1 MNEFGKK
8 SHKTGLDAIGIK
20 KCKNV
25 YWNLLRAELLEH
37 IILNKE
43 GVLTSTGAVMV
54 DTGKFTGRSPE
65 DKFWVKDATTENVL
79 WWGNVNHPI
88 STEIYEK
95 LLGKMTA
102 FVQDKNLY
110 VRDMYACADPEYQIS
125 LRVISTTAYHNLFSY
140 NMFIRPE
147 FEDMT
152 EITPEYTVLC
162 VPEFE
167 ADPAVDGTRS
177 SNFAI
182 LNLTTKTVII
192 GGTGYT
198 GEIKKGI
205 FSILNY
211 LLPEKHNS
219 LSMHCSANVGEHG
232 DTAVFF
238 GLSGTGKTTLS
249 ADPNRR
255 LIGDDEHGWGEHGIF
270 NFEGGC
276 YAKVINLSKEQEP
289 EIWEAIKFG
298 AILEN
303 TRFFPERRLV
313 DYSNTSVTQNTRVSY
328 PIYHVDNI
336 MVPSIG
342 GIPKNIFFLTCDAFG
357 VLPPISKLTPGQ
369 AMFHFISGYTA
380 KVAGT
385 EMGVKD
391 PTMTFS
397 ACFGAPFLPLH
408 PTRYASLLG
417 EQMRKLNVN
426 VWLVNTGW
434 SGGGFGVGSRMKLSL
449 TRAMITSAMEHKLDN
464 VVYQTM
470 PYFGLLIPGSCPNV
484 PFEILNPRA
493 TWKDKAAYDEKA
505 KFLATAFLKN
515 FETFKDYATPEILEG
530 APKV

>member
-1 MNEFGKK
+1 MNQSGRISKK
-8 SHKTGLDAIGIK
+8 VGLEKVGIK

-25 YWNLLRAELLEH
+25 YWNLLRAELIEH
-37 IILNKE
+37 VLTNKE
-43 GVLTSTGAVMV
+43 GVLTSTGAVTV

-65 DKFWVKDATTENVL
+65 DKFWVEDETTKNTL
-79 WWGNVNHPI
+79 WWGSVNHPI
-88 STEIYEK
+88 SKANFDI
-95 LLGKMTA
+95 LHGKMIA

-147 FEDMT
+147 IDELP
-152 EITPEYTVLC
+152 EIDPEYTVLC

-167 ADPAVDGTRS
+167 ADPSVDGVPNA
-177 SNFAI
+177 NFAI
-182 LNLTTKTVII
+182 LDLTHKLVII

-219 LSMHCSANVGEHG
+219 LSMHCSSNVGEHG
-232 DTAVFF
+232 DTAIFF

-249 ADPNRR
+249 ADPDRK

-289 EIWEAIKFG
+289 EIWDAIKFG
-298 AILEN
+298 ALLEN
-303 TRFFPERRLV
+303 IRFVPERRLV
-313 DYSNTSVTQNTRVSY
+313 DYANVSVTQNTRVSY
-328 PIYHVDNI
+328 PIYHVENI
-336 MVPSIG
+336 MVPSVG

-357 VLPPISKLTPGQ
+357 VLPPISKLTPAQ

-385 EMGVKD
+385 EMGVTE
-391 PTMTFS
+391 PQMVFS

-408 PTRYASLLG
+408 PAKYAKLLG
-417 EQMRKLNVN
+417 EQMERLNVN

-434 SGGGFGVGSRMKLSL
+434 SGGSYGVGKRMKLSQ
-449 TRAMITSAMEHKLDN
+449 TRAMITAAMEHKLDN
-464 VVYQTM
+464 VVYQKH
-470 PYFGLLIPGSCPNV
+470 PIFGISVPGSCPNV

-493 TWKDKAAYDEKA
+493 TWKDKKAYDEKA
-505 KFLATAFLKN
+505 KFLANAFNKN
-515 FETFKDYATPEILEG
+515 FEKYKDGVSKDILEG
-530 APKV
+530 APKG